1 MTEIFCDKTYTCHK
15 IGARVIRCAKKFTL
29 IMIFLAKYLPHKKY
43 LVANF
48 LPPLLILMICLLPL
62 NLECRKILLLTI
74 IASILLLPDCR
85 SSLRSVLYTPWVLS
99 ALGLFGLSLI
109 ACLWS
114 YGDLETKGFV
124 LEKYN
129 KLLLLPILIVGFR
142 ERWIRY
148 MSLYGFL
155 ITMMINCIASILQY
169 YELFPVFSN
178 TVDGLFYDHITTGF
192 MMAFAAYLAAA
203 LGFKKSKKFRWY
215 LVHFG
220 FVVIFSYQILFIND
234 GRTGYVIYLF
244 LGMLFFIQ
252 YCTWRQTIIGLS
264 CFLLIFSLSYFH
276 SPIMQQRIHDLI
288 NENNAHQLGKKNT
301 STSYRLQAYSYSW
314 QLINRHPLFGNG
326 TGSFLYLARKKYP
339 MTDNNMLEPHNQY
352 CLATVEFGVV
362 GLVVLLTFFGTL
374 LWGCYY
380 LQEMRL
386 LAIATILSFMLGN
399 LIDSLLYFFSTGCF
413 FISMMAL
420 YFGEYY
426 SSIEHAE
433 KNIIN

>member
-1 MTEIFCDKTYTCHK
+1 
-15 IGARVIRCAKKFTL
+15 
-29 IMIFLAKYLPHKKY
+29 MIFIAKDLSHKKY
-43 LVANF
+43 LMANV
-48 LPPLLILMICLLPL
+48 LPTLLIIMLCLLPL
-62 NLECRKILLLTI
+62 NVECRKILLLTI
-74 IASILLLPDCR
+74 TALILLLPEYWN
-85 SSLRSVLYTPWVLS
+85 SLRRVFYTPWVLS

-114 YGDLETKGFV
+114 YGDLETRGFV

-169 YELFPVFSN
+169 YELFPVFSHTIN
-178 TVDGLFYDHITTGF
+178 GLFYDHVTTGF

-203 LGFKKSKKFRWY
+203 LGFKKSRKFTWY

-220 FVVIFSYQILFIND
+220 FMVIYSYQILFIND

-244 LGMLFFIQ
+244 LGILFFIQ
-252 YCTWRQTIIGLS
+252 YCTWRQTIIGLP

-276 SPIMQQRIHDLI
+276 SPIMQQRTNDLI
-288 NENNAHQLGKKNT
+288 SENNSHQLGKKNT

-314 QLINRHPLFGNG
+314 QLIKRHPLLGNG
-326 TGSFLYLARKKYP
+326 TGSFMYLARKKYP

-352 CLATVEFGVV
+352 CFATVELGVV
-362 GLVVLLTFFGTL
+362 GLSVLLTFFGTL

-399 LIDSLLYFFSTGCF
+399 LIDSLLYFSGTGYF

-420 YFGEYY
+420 YFGEYS
-426 SSIEHAE
+426 SSIECTA
-433 KNIIN
+433 KR